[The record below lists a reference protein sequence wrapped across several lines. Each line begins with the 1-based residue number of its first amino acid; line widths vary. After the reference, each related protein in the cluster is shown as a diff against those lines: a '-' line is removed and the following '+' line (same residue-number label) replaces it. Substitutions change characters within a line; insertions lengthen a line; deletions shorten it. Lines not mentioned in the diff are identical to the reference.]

1 MDGRTDGQ
9 MDGWTEGRT
18 DRRTDRWR
26 DGWTEIQRFRL
37 TEDTRMDGQT
47 ETPLPLSAKRG
58 KKSLEYVSIGFHME
72 GWTDA
77 GTDRQTDGWAV

>member
-1 MDGRTDGQ
+1 MAKIGNNRQ
-9 MDGWTEGRT
+9 FLIILVA
-18 DRRTDRWR
+18 DRWR
-26 DGWTEIQRFRL
+26 LGLGLPKKRASILLFST
-37 TEDTRMDGQT
+37 
-47 ETPLPLSAKRG
+47 LPLSPKRG